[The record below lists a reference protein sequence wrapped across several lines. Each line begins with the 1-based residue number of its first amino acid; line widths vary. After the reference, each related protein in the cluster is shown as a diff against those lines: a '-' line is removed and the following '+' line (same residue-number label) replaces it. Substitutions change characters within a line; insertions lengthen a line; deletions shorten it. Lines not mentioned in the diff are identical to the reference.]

1 MLTNWDELKR
11 QAERKLPA
19 FAFSYIAGGADDEKT
34 LAHNRTVFD
43 RWQFAPA
50 VLKDA
55 SQRDLTTRL
64 GRTSFKAPLLIAPTG
79 YNGMLRHQADL
90 MLARAAARQGIGHI
104 QSTVSTASVEQVA
117 AASQGPRWF
126 QLYILQDRDVTRDL
140 LVRAARAGC
149 EALVVS
155 VDAVHFGNRERDKRH
170 YRQPMNLS
178 FKTMLDIACHPGWLQ
193 RTLIPHGMPGFGNL
207 TPYLPPQYQKGMGAA
222 AYFASQMDR
231 TLSWQ
236 TLRWIRDLWQ
246 GPLYIKGVMTT
257 EDALAAQQLGAD
269 GVVLSNHGGRQLD
282 GSISPMQMLAAARQA
297 VGQDFTLLIDSG
309 FRRGTDI
316 VKALALGADAVLLG
330 RPLLYAVAVGGEALA
345 ALTLAN
351 LIQEVDRTCAQLGCR
366 SVQELHPGLL
376 YEMGVPCLHHATET
390 L

>member
-11 QAERKLPA
+11 KAQRTLPA

-34 LAHNRTVFD
+34 LAHNMAVFD

-64 GRTSFKAPLLIAPTG
+64 GRSCFRAPLLIAPTG

-90 MLARAAARQGIGHI
+90 MLARAAVAQGIGHI
-104 QSTVSTASVEQVA
+104 QSTVSTSSIEQVA
-117 AASQGPRWF
+117 AASDGPRWF
-126 QLYILQDRDVTRDL
+126 QLYVLKDRDVTRDL
-140 LVRAARAGC
+140 IDRAGKAGC

-170 YRQPMNLS
+170 YRQPMKLS
-178 FKTMLDIACHPGWLQ
+178 FKAMLDIACHPGWLR

-207 TPYLPPQYQKGMGAA
+207 TPYLPKQFQKGMGAA
-222 AYFASQMDR
+222 AYFASQMDQ

-236 TLRWIRDLWQ
+236 TLAWIRELWQ
-246 GPLYIKGVMTT
+246 GPLYIKGVMTP
-257 EDALAAQQLGAD
+257 EDALRAKQLGTD

-282 GSISPMQMLAAARQA
+282 GSASPMLMLAATRQA
-297 VGQDFTLLIDSG
+297 VGNDFTLLIDSG
-309 FRRGTDI
+309 FRRGTDV

-330 RPLLYAVAVGGEALA
+330 RPLLCAVAAGGERLV

-351 LIQEVDRTCAQLGCR
+351 MIQEVDRTLAQLGCR
-366 SVQELHPGLL
+366 SIAELHP
-376 YEMGVPCLHHATET
+376 EMVFKT
-390 L
+390 